1 MVWLRVTA
9 RGTVLKGLSS
19 TKVENRYSRRDDIY
33 CLSDDPRMWDREW
46 DLALGWQ

>member
-19 TKVENRYSRRDDIY
+19 TKVENRYSRRDDIVY
-33 CLSDDPRMWDREW
+33 QMTREC
-46 DLALGWQ
+46 GIESGT